1 MPILRIMRKDRQI
14 KRSEERRAWTRRTQ
28 LRNYR
33 VEIKLIAQ
41 PIYQFRVRDVSQKG
55 AGLLVKDDSEF
66 LNLIAVGQVV
76 DADFISPTG
85 QMPSGLYKVEIEH
98 ITKPAKG
105 ELRGHRLVGVFIVEK
120 IDQGDL

>member
-1 MPILRIMRKDRQI
+1 MKSDQKI

-66 LNLIAVGQVV
+66 LNLIEVGQVV

-85 QMPSGLYKVEIEH
+85 KMPSGLYKVEIRH
-98 ITKPAKG
+98 ITKAAKG
-105 ELRGHRLVGVFIVEK
+105 ELRGHRLVGVSIVEK

>member
-1 MPILRIMRKDRQI
+1 MPEIMRSDPEI
-14 KRSEERRAWTRRTQ
+14 KISKERRACPRRTQ

-33 VEIKLIAQ
+33 VEIKLIGQ

-66 LNLIAVGQVV
+66 LNLIEVGQIV

-85 QMPSGLYKVEIEH
+85 KMPSGLYKVEIRH
-98 ITKPAKG
+98 ITKPGKG
-105 ELRGHRLVGVFIVEK
+105 ERRGHRLVGVSIVEK

>member
-1 MPILRIMRKDRQI
+1 MPETMTSDPKI
-14 KRSEERRAWTRRTQ
+14 KTSKERRTWTRRTK

-41 PIYQFRVRDVSQKG
+41 PIYQFKVRDISEKG

-66 LNLIAVGQVV
+66 LKLIEVGQVV

-85 QMPSGLYKVEIEH
+85 KMPSGLYKVEIRH
-98 ITKPAKG
+98 ITRHAKG
-105 ELRGHRLVGVFIVEK
+105 ELRGHGVVGVFIIEK
-120 IDQGDL
+120 MDQN